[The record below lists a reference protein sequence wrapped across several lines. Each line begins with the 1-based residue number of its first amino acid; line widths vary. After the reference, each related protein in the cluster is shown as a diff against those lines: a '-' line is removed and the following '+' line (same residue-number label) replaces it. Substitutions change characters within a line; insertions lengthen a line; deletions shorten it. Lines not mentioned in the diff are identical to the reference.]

1 MVYTCEMATQ
11 KYHAMII
18 SVGVA
23 FVAVKAILTTLHSE
37 LHYNTVSHL
46 WINLIV
52 NILTLPIHAWLVPE
66 SLSFLLA
73 RGTRR
78 EFYTAMMK
86 LHFWNHTCSRID
98 DKIDF

>member
-1 MVYTCEMATQ
+1 MTTQ
-11 KYHAMII
+11 KYHAII
-18 SVGVA
+18 VSTGMA
-23 FVAVKAILTTLHSE
+23 FVAGKAILTTFHSAMG
-37 LHYNTVSHL
+37 YNAVSHL

-73 RGTRR
+73 KGSRK